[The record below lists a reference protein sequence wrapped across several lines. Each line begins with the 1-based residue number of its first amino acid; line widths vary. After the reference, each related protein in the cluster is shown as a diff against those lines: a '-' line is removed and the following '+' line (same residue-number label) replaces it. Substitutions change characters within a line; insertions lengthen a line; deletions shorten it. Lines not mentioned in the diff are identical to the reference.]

1 VELESRIRSQLAL
14 SEADEALLQSLS
26 EEKNE
31 LSVILPSDAAL
42 TAVDSKLIF
51 LKAYGM
57 SVATDSRPRLEL
69 AENLVAE
76 GRDVTLSHESDDA
89 AATSTLGTHLDLQV
103 QSAIDSLEALVEEA
117 RIAREGISSELL
129 AG

>member
-1 VELESRIRSQLAL
+1 M
-14 SEADEALLQSLS
+14 LLQSLS
-26 EEKNE
+26 EEKND

-57 SVATDSRPRLEL
+57 AVASGTRLRLEL

-76 GRDVTLSHESDDA
+76 GRNVTLSHETDDA
-89 AATSTLGTHLDLQV
+89 AASSTLGTHLDLQV
-103 QSAIDSLEALVEEA
+103 QSAIDNLEALVGNA
-117 RIAREGISSELL
+117 KAVRESISAELL
-129 AG
+129 NG